1 MRVNAGIQALSDD
14 SRAAA
19 NVRAALGFRPLY
31 RQVKA
36 VLVKRIAEGAWAEGG
51 ALPSEP
57 DLAADLGVSHGT
69 VRKALDELAAEN
81 LVVRRQG
88 KGTYV
93 ARHDEERILFQFFKL
108 IPDTGERRFPDSRI
122 LAVELREADADAA
135 RMLDLRKLGRM
146 GTRVV
151 AIERMRLLADKVCIF
166 ERIVLPRALF
176 PGIEKRDLPNN
187 LYELYRAEFGVTIAR
202 ATERLK
208 AVAASRREAR
218 HLDVA
223 VGTPLL
229 AIDRTAFAIDGAPVE
244 WRLSLCRTDTVHYL
258 SDLR

>member
-1 MRVNAGIQALSDD
+1 MRVNVGIQALSDD
-14 SRAAA
+14 TRAAA
-19 NVRAALGFRPLY
+19 NERAALGFRPLY
-31 RQVKA
+31 RQVKD

-51 ALPSEP
+51 ALPSES

-108 IPDTGERRFPDSRI
+108 IPDSGERRFPDSRI
-122 LAVELREADADAA
+122 LAVEAREADADAA
-135 RMLDLRKLGRM
+135 RILSLRKGS
-146 GTRVV
+146 RVV
-151 AIERMRLLADKVCIF
+151 AIERIRMLADRVCIS
-166 ERIVLPRALF
+166 EHIVLPRALF

-208 AVAASRREAR
+208 AVAASRREAK

-229 AIDRTAFAIDGAPVE
+229 AIDRTAFAIDGVPVE

>member
-1 MRVNAGIQALSDD
+1 LSDEA
-14 SRAAA
+14 RVAASE
-19 NVRAALGFRPLY
+19 RAALGFRPLY
-31 RQVKA
+31 RQVKD
-36 VLVKRIAEGAWAEGG
+36 VLVRRIADGVWAAGG

-108 IPDTGERRFPDSRI
+108 IPDAGGRRFPDSRI
-122 LAVELREADADAA
+122 LGVEVREADADAT
-135 RMLDLRKLGRM
+135 RILNLRKGA
-146 GTRVV
+146 RVV
-151 AIERMRLLADKVCIF
+151 AIERVRMLADTVCIY
-166 ERIVLPRALF
+166 ERIVLPKALF

-187 LYELYRAEFGVTIAR
+187 LYELYRAEFAVTIAR

-208 AVAASRREAR
+208 AVAASRREAK

-229 AIDRTAFAIDGAPVE
+229 AVDRTALAIDGAPVE
-244 WRLSLCRTDTVHYL
+244 WRVSLCRTDAAHYL

>member
-1 MRVNAGIQALSDD
+1 MSDEARV
-14 SRAAA
+14 AASE
-19 NVRAALGFRPLY
+19 RAALGFRPLY
-31 RQVKA
+31 RQVKD
-36 VLVKRIAEGAWAEGG
+36 VLVRRIADGVWAAGG

-57 DLAADLGVSHGT
+57 DIAADLGVSHGT

-108 IPDTGERRFPDSRI
+108 IPDAGGRRFPDSRI
-122 LAVELREADADAA
+122 LGVEVREADADAT
-135 RMLDLRKLGRM
+135 RILNLRKGA
-146 GTRVV
+146 RVV
-151 AIERMRLLADKVCIF
+151 AIERVRMLADTVCIY
-166 ERIVLPRALF
+166 ERIVLPKALF

-187 LYELYRAEFGVTIAR
+187 LYELYRAEFAVTIAR

-208 AVAASRREAR
+208 AVSASRREAK

-223 VGTPLL
+223 VGAPLL
-229 AIDRTAFAIDGAPVE
+229 AVDRTALAIDGAPVE
-244 WRLSLCRTDTVHYL
+244 WRVSLCRTDAVHYL

>member
-1 MRVNAGIQALSDD
+1 LSDD
-14 SRAAA
+14 TRAAA
-19 NVRAALGFRPLY
+19 NERAALGFRPLY
-31 RQVKA
+31 RQVRD

-108 IPDTGERRFPDSRI
+108 IPDAGGRRFPDSRI
-122 LAVELREADADAA
+122 LAVETREADGEAA
-135 RMLDLRKLGRM
+135 RILKLRKGA
-146 GTRVV
+146 RVV
-151 AIERMRLLADKVCIF
+151 AIERLRMLADKVCIF

-176 PGIEKRDLPNN
+176 PVIEKRELPNN

-208 AVAASRREAR
+208 AVAATRREAK
-218 HLDVA
+218 HLDVG

-229 AIDRTAFAIDGAPVE
+229 AVDRTAFAIDGAPVE
-244 WRLSLCRTDTVHYL
+244 WRVSLCRTDTVHYL

>member
-1 MRVNAGIQALSDD
+1 LSDEA
-14 SRAAA
+14 RA
-19 NVRAALGFRPLY
+19 VTSERAALGFRPLY
-31 RQVKA
+31 RQVKD
-36 VLVKRIAEGAWAEGG
+36 VLVKRIAEGVWAADGM
-51 ALPSEP
+51 LPSEP
-57 DLAADLGVSHGT
+57 DIAADLGVSHGT

-81 LVVRRQG
+81 LVIRRQG

-122 LAVELREADADAA
+122 LGVEARDADADAA
-135 RMLDLRKLGRM
+135 RVLNLRKGARI
-146 GTRVV
+146 V
-151 AIERMRLLADKVCIF
+151 AIERVRMLADRVCIS
-166 ERIVLPRALF
+166 ERIVLPKALF

-187 LYELYRAEFGVTIAR
+187 LYELYRAEFGVSIAR

-208 AVAASRREAR
+208 AVAATRREAK
-218 HLDVA
+218 HLDVP

-229 AIDRTAFAIDGAPVE
+229 AIDRTALAIDGAPVE
-244 WRLSLCRTDTVHYL
+244 WRVSLCRTDTVHYL

>member
-1 MRVNAGIQALSDD
+1 VSQREDSGVSDD
-14 SRAAA
+14 TRAGLSE
-19 NVRAALGFRPLY
+19 RAALGFRPLY
-31 RQVKA
+31 RQVKD
-36 VLVKRIAEGAWAEGG
+36 VLVRRIADGVWAAGG

-108 IPDTGERRFPDSRI
+108 IPDSGERRFPDSRI
-122 LAVELREADADAA
+122 VGVEAREADADAA
-135 RMLDLRKLGRM
+135 RILSLRKGA
-146 GTRVV
+146 RVV
-151 AIERMRLLADKVCIF
+151 AIERVRLLGQTVCIS

-187 LYELYRAEFGVTIAR
+187 LYELYRAEFGVSIAR

-208 AVAASRREAR
+208 AVAATRREAK
-218 HLDVA
+218 HLDVP

-229 AIDRTAFAIDGAPVE
+229 AIDRTALAIDGAPVE
-244 WRLSLCRTDTVHYL
+244 WRVSLCRTDTVHYL

>member
-1 MRVNAGIQALSDD
+1 LSDD
-14 SRAAA
+14 TRAVA
-19 NVRAALGFRPLY
+19 NERAALGFRPLY
-31 RQVKA
+31 RQVKD

-108 IPDTGERRFPDSRI
+108 IPDAGGRRFPGSRI

-135 RMLDLRKLGRM
+135 RILNLRKGA
-146 GTRVV
+146 RVV
-151 AIERMRLLADKVCIF
+151 AIERVRMLADKVCIS
-166 ERIVLPRALF
+166 ERIVLPKALF
-176 PGIEKRDLPNN
+176 PGLEKRELPNN

-208 AVAASRREAR
+208 AVAATRREAK

-244 WRLSLCRTDTVHYL
+244 WRVSLCRTDTVHYL

>member
-1 MRVNAGIQALSDD
+1 LSDEA
-14 SRAAA
+14 RVAASE
-19 NVRAALGFRPLY
+19 RAALGFRPLY
-31 RQVKA
+31 RQVKD
-36 VLVKRIAEGAWAEGG
+36 VLVRRIADGVWAAGG

-57 DLAADLGVSHGT
+57 DIAADLGVSHGT

-108 IPDTGERRFPDSRI
+108 TPDAGGRRFPDSRI
-122 LAVELREADADAA
+122 LGVEVREADADAT
-135 RMLDLRKLGRM
+135 RILNLRKGA
-146 GTRVV
+146 RVV
-151 AIERMRLLADKVCIF
+151 AIERVRMLADTVCIY
-166 ERIVLPRALF
+166 ERIVLPKALF

-187 LYELYRAEFGVTIAR
+187 LYELYRAEFAVTIAR

-208 AVAASRREAR
+208 AVSASRREAK

-223 VGTPLL
+223 VGAPLL
-229 AIDRTAFAIDGAPVE
+229 AVDRTALAIDGAPVE
-244 WRLSLCRTDTVHYL
+244 WRVSLCRTDAVHYL

>member
-1 MRVNAGIQALSDD
+1 MSDETRVGASE
-14 SRAAA
+14 RAES
-19 NVRAALGFRPLY
+19 RAALGFRPLN
-31 RQVKA
+31 RQVKD
-36 VLVKRIAEGAWAEGG
+36 VLVKRIADGVWAAGG

-57 DLAADLGVSHGT
+57 DIAADLGVSHGT

-88 KGTYV
+88 KGTFV
-93 ARHDEERILFQFFKL
+93 ARHDEARILFQYFKL

-122 LAVELREADADAA
+122 LGVEVRDADAEGA
-135 RMLDLRKLGRM
+135 
-146 GTRVV
+146 
-151 AIERMRLLADKVCIF
+151 RLLALRKGAKVVALERVRSLAEQVCIV
-166 ERIVLPRALF
+166 ERIVLPKALF

-187 LYELYRAEFGVTIAR
+187 LYELYRAEFGITIAR

-208 AVAASRREAR
+208 AVAATRREAK

-223 VGTPLL
+223 PGAPLL
-229 AIDRTAFAIDGAPVE
+229 AIDRTALAIDGAPVE
-244 WRLSLCRTDTVHYL
+244 WRVSLCRTDAFHYL

>member
-1 MRVNAGIQALSDD
+1 MRVNARSLALSDD
-14 SRAAA
+14 TRVGLSE
-19 NVRAALGFRPLY
+19 RAALGFRPLY
-31 RQVKA
+31 RQVKD
-36 VLVKRIAEGAWAEGG
+36 VLVKRIAEGMWAAGG

-93 ARHDEERILFQFFKL
+93 AGHDEARILFQFFKL
-108 IPDTGERRFPDSRI
+108 IPDGGARRFPDSRI
-122 LAVELREADADAA
+122 LAVEAREADAEAA
-135 RMLDLRKLGRM
+135 RILNLSRFGRV
-146 GTRVV
+146 GVRIV
-151 AIERMRLLADKVCIF
+151 AIERVRTIADKVCIV

-176 PGIEKRDLPNN
+176 PGIDKRDLPNN
-187 LYELYRAEFGVTIAR
+187 LYELYRSEFGVSIAR

-208 AVAASRREAR
+208 AVAAGRREAK

-229 AIDRTAFAIDGAPVE
+229 AIDRTALAIDGAPVE
-244 WRLSLCRTDTVHYL
+244 WRVSLCRTDTVHYL

>member
-1 MRVNAGIQALSDD
+1 LSDD
-14 SRAAA
+14 TRAVA
-19 NVRAALGFRPLY
+19 NERAALGFRPLY
-31 RQVKA
+31 RQVKD

-69 VRKALDELAAEN
+69 VRTALDELAAEN

-108 IPDTGERRFPDSRI
+108 IPDAGGRRFPDSRI
-122 LAVELREADADAA
+122 FAVDTPEADAEAA
-135 RMLDLRKLGRM
+135 RILKLRKGA
-146 GTRVV
+146 RVV
-151 AIERMRLLADKVCIF
+151 AIERVRMLADKICIF
-166 ERIVLPRALF
+166 ERIVLPKALF
-176 PGIEKRDLPNN
+176 PGIEKRELPNN

-208 AVAASRREAR
+208 AVAATRREAK

-229 AIDRTAFAIDGAPVE
+229 AVDRTALAIDGAPVE
-244 WRLSLCRTDTVHYL
+244 WRVSLCRTDTVHYL

>member
-1 MRVNAGIQALSDD
+1 LSDD
-14 SRAAA
+14 TRVAAGERAG
-19 NVRAALGFRPLY
+19 LGFRPLY
-31 RQVKA
+31 RQVKD
-36 VLVKRIAEGAWAEGG
+36 VLVRRIADGVWASGG

-108 IPDTGERRFPDSRI
+108 IPDTGGRRFPDSRI
-122 LAVELREADADAA
+122 IGVEAREADADAA
-135 RMLDLRKLGRM
+135 RVLNLRK

-151 AIERMRLLADKVCIF
+151 EIERVRLLADKVCIS
-166 ERIVLPRALF
+166 ERIVVPKALF

-208 AVAASRREAR
+208 AVATTRREAR
-218 HLDVA
+218 QLEVA
-223 VGTPLL
+223 AGTPLL
-229 AIDRTAFAIDGAPVE
+229 AVDRTAFAIEGAPVE
-244 WRLSLCRTDTVHYL
+244 WRVSLCRTDTVHYL